1 MAIPLYTTGSLSPT
15 FVPAPPV
22 GVAVKL
28 PSAFA
33 LFKWFPTILREPLS
47 ASDTL
52 SEATAPVK
60 LPAWHCP
67 TAGSQR
73 LVRNPIL
80 QGWYPNSDSI
90 ETGVPISQSPTYPV
104 HAVPNPSIKLEY
116 SSMGSFRPGA
126 GNQHLHW
133 YFNFTGCIVETVL
146 KSLRLSCGSELTRQ
160 GISLP

>member
-1 MAIPLYTTGSLSPT
+1 MAFPLNTTGSLSPT

-60 LPAWHCP
+60 LPVWHCP
-67 TAGSQR
+67 TAGSRR

-80 QGWYPNSDSI
+80 QGWYPKGDSA
-90 ETGVPISQSPTYPV
+90 EADAPVSKSPTYPV
-104 HAVPNPSIKLEY
+104 HELPNPSIKLE
-116 SSMGSFRPGA
+116 
-126 GNQHLHW
+126 
-133 YFNFTGCIVETVL
+133 
-146 KSLRLSCGSELTRQ
+146 
-160 GISLP
+160 

>member
-33 LFKWFPTILREPLS
+33 LFEWFPTILREPLS

-60 LPAWHCP
+60 LPSWHCP
-67 TAGSQR
+67 LPGSR
-73 LVRNPIL
+73 AKVRNQIHE
-80 QGWYPNSDSI
+80 GWYPNIDSA
-90 ETGVPISQSPTYPV
+90 ETGVPASQSPTYPV
-104 HAVPNPSIKLEY
+104 HHISNPSTKME
-116 SSMGSFRPGA
+116 
-126 GNQHLHW
+126 
-133 YFNFTGCIVETVL
+133 
-146 KSLRLSCGSELTRQ
+146 
-160 GISLP
+160 